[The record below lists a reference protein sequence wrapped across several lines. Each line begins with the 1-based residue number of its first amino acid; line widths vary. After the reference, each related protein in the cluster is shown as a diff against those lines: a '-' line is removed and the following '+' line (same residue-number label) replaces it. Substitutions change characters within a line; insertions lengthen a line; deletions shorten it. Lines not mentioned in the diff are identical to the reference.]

1 MNNQEELRR
10 IVCEANHRIVR
21 EGLVLLTWGN
31 VSAVD
36 RDSDLVVIKPSG
48 VGLGIMT
55 PETMVSVRLST
66 GEVLAGDLRPSSD
79 TPTHVEIYRA
89 FPKVAAIVHTHS
101 LFATAWAQTGKEIPA
116 LGTTHADHFRAAI
129 PVTRALRKAEIAK
142 DYEKN
147 TGRVIVER
155 FKRIDPLDV
164 PAVLVRSHAPFVW
177 GASMFEAIENAVVLE
192 RIAEMAAVSRGLDR
206 AVRGISQELLNKHFL
221 RKHGA
226 GAYYG
231 QGKK

>member
-1 MNNQEELRR
+1 MNNLEELRR

-36 RDSDLVVIKPSG
+36 RESDLMVIKPSG
-48 VGLGIMT
+48 VP
-55 PETMVSVRLST
+55 PEKMNPDSMVPVKLST
-66 GEVLAGDLRPSSD
+66 GAVLSGAHVPSSD
-79 TPTHVEIYRA
+79 TPTHLEIYRA
-89 FPKVAAIVHTHS
+89 FPTVAAIVHTHS
-101 LFATAWAQTGKEIPA
+101 LYATAWAQTGKEIPA
-116 LGTTHADHFRAAI
+116 LGTTHADHFRSAI
-129 PVTRALRKAEIAK
+129 PVTRALRKAEISK

-147 TGRVIVER
+147 TGRAIVER

-164 PAVLVRSHAPFVW
+164 PAVLVRGHAPFVW
-177 GASMFEAIENAVVLE
+177 GATMTQALENAVVLE
-192 RIAEMAAVSRGLDR
+192 RVAEMAAVSRGLDR
-206 AVRGISQELLNKHFL
+206 GVRGIGQDLLDKHFL
-221 RKHGA
+221 RKHGP